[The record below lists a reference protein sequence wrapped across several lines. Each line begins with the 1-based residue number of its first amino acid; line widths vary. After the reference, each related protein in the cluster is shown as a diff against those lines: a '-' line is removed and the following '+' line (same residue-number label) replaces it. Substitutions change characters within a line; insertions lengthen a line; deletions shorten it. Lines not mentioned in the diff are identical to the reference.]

1 MKKGNILFLSY
12 IIILAILILSNCDHS
27 IPEKP
32 FETGGNMNTAKII
45 LIGEEHGIGWIL
57 DKQIEKWRYYYANE
71 GLRDIF
77 IEVSFFT
84 GHFFNLWMESD
95 NDDILD
101 SIFEDMHG
109 TFGGTPA
116 FYEFYK
122 RIKQEFPETVFH
134 GIDIGH
140 QYSLTGERFLNYLIE
155 NGLQNTE
162 QYNLTQEAI
171 EQGRYYYDTLSLEY
185 REYVMANNI
194 LRKFDNKGW
203 HFYQNLSIEYR
214 ENAMASNFIREFDN
228 IGNIKIMGIF
238 GTSHT
243 NFSRN
248 ISGNIPTM
256 ARLLKN
262 HYGDIIYF
270 ENYRNSR

>member
-1 MKKGNILFLSY
+1 MFTFY
-12 IIILAILILSNCDHS
+12 IIILYIFILSSCDRS
-27 IPEKP
+27 IPEEP
-32 FETGGNMNTAKII
+32 FEIGGNMNTAKII
-45 LIGEEHGIGWIL
+45 LIGEEHGISWIL

-77 IEVSFFT
+77 IEVPFFT
-84 GHFFNLWMESD
+84 GNFFNLWMESD

-101 SIFEDMHG
+101 LIFEDM
-109 TFGGTPA
+109 GGTLGGSPA
-116 FYEFYK
+116 FYDFYK
-122 RIKQEFPETVFH
+122 KIKNEFPETIFH
-134 GIDIGH
+134 GIDLGH
-140 QYSLTGERFLNYLIE
+140 QYNLTGERFLNYLNE
-155 NGLQNTE
+155 NGLQNSE

-171 EQGRYYYDTLSLEY
+171 EQGRHFYELLLLEY
-185 REYVMANNI
+185 RESVIANNFI
-194 LRKFDNKGW
+194 RKDYKGR
-203 HFYQNLSIEYR
+203 HFYRTLSIEYR
-214 ENAMASNFIREFDN
+214 ENIMANNFIREFDN

-238 GTSHT
+238 GSYHT
-243 NFSRN
+243 NYNRN